1 MFRSCAGQAE
11 TLSAYLKKTADAA
24 AAAEDNDDEEIV
36 VDPSTVLLAGSR
48 DSAHNSHWLADG
60 EGGPSRY
67 VGYYDAA
74 SLYPSSGEPAS
85 QPPSFFLFADTL
97 PPPRPTLSPPLA
109 AAAAAAAGGWWGCV
123 VWGRGRGG
131 GSVSA

>member
-97 PPPRPTLSPPLA
+97 PPPRPTLSPPPLA

-123 VWGRGRGG
+123 VWGRGAWRG
-131 GSVSA
+131 

>member
-24 AAAEDNDDEEIV
+24 AAEDNDDDDEEIV

-85 QPPSFFLFADTL
+85 RPRFFSLLTRYPRHAPRSL
-97 PPPRPTLSPPLA
+97 PPPSPTIT
-109 AAAAAAAGGWWGCV
+109 WI
-123 VWGRGRGG
+123 
-131 GSVSA
+131 

>member
-24 AAAEDNDDEEIV
+24 AAAEDNDDDEEIV

-85 QPPSFFLFADTL
+85 QP
-97 PPPRPTLSPPLA
+97 A
-109 AAAAAAAGGWWGCV
+109 ALVFSLC
-123 VWGRGRGG
+123 
-131 GSVSA
+131 